1 MALFESADDAVKA
14 GNELY
19 KAIVLD
25 PKTAE
30 ELNVSSIN
38 IGIGLHSGMAMLISK
53 DTLDRMEDTEKV
65 NLRYL
70 GMVQVAGVY
79 VNKDQASSVS
89 GGLHEG

>member
-1 MALFESADDAVKA
+1 MSEN
-14 GNELY
+14 G
-19 KAIVLD
+19 
-25 PKTAE
+25 
-30 ELNVSSIN
+30 
-38 IGIGLHSGMAMLISK
+38 
-53 DTLDRMEDTEKV
+53 RMEDTEKV